1 VPRGALSEEFHL
13 DVIEHALLA
22 LLLAAEEPRFS
33 GGDGSSCDKA
43 VVPLAIEG
51 TPVVQ
56 AEHHWLRKTFGGGSL
71 VRQALGASADGKR
84 RYDVIVWRK
93 PDGQAVEVCFDV
105 TTVFEE
111 TIRRVEEEESGDSRR
126 APR

>member
-1 VPRGALSEEFHL
+1 VR
-13 DVIEHALLA
+13 VIEAVALAMLLA
-22 LLLAAEEPRFS
+22 PEPQYG
-33 GGDGSSCDKA
+33 GGDGSSCEKA
-43 VVPLAIEG
+43 VVPLATEG

-56 AEHHWLRKTFGGGSL
+56 AEHHWLRKTYGGGSL
-71 VRQALGASADGKR
+71 VQQALGASSDGKR

-111 TIRRVEEEESGDSRR
+111 TIRRVEDEEAGDSRR
-126 APR
+126 PPR